1 MTADELDR
9 FAADYYL
16 ADVDDI
22 GIEERQQVA
31 SLPMILDGIGGRV
44 LEMGYGTG
52 IITGALL
59 NRGVNVEVVEGSAV
73 LTAEATAVHPGL
85 TAHLSL
91 FEDFSP
97 AEPYDAVLCLHVLEH
112 VADPLALLQR
122 IHSWL
127 RPGGVLVTVVPN
139 AESLHRN
146 LAVRMGLQPTLDTLS
161 DRDRLVGHRRVYTIG
176 SLTRVLRDAGFDA
189 KEPFGYFLKVVPNS
203 MMLDWSVDL
212 LDALNAISPTIPP
225 RLLANIGVRA
235 VPLAAE

>member
-22 GIEERQQVA
+22 GIEERQQAAAMPLVLA
-31 SLPMILDGIGGRV
+31 NITGRV

-52 IITGALL
+52 IITGELL
-59 NRGVNVEVVEGSAV
+59 ARGVNVEIVEGSVV
-73 LTAEATAVHPGL
+73 LRDEATAVHPGL
-85 TAHLSL
+85 IVHRAM
-91 FEDFSP
+91 FEEFTP
-97 AEPYDAVLCLHVLEH
+97 TGEYDAVLCLHVLEH

-203 MMLDWSVDL
+203 MMLDWAADL

-235 VPLAAE
+235 LPLGVE